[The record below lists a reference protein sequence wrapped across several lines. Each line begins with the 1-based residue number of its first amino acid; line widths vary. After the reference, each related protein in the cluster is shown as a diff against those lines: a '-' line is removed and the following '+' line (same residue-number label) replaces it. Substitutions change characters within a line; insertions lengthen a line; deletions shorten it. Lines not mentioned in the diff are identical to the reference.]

1 MDEAYKQKVLR
12 LKLAAIKACELL
24 QDTDRTGD
32 TQLLSMCIGDVIA
45 EVSLAIDDIDKEAQ
59 HG

>member
-1 MDEAYKQKVLR
+1 MDKAYKQKVLR

-24 QDTDRTGD
+24 ADTDRTGD
-32 TQLLSMCIGDVIA
+32 TQILSMCAGDVIA
-45 EVSLAIDDIDKEAQ
+45 ELSLAIDDIDKETE